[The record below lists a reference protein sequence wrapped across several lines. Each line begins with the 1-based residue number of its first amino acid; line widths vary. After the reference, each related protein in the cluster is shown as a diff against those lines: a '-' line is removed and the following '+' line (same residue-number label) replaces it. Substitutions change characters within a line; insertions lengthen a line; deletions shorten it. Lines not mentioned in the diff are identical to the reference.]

1 MTATTRPIIT
11 TSIKIAGITKPTVL
25 RYFETLNAGDFEATA
40 NLFADEGVLHAPF
53 EEPIIGSS
61 SIATYLKTEARGMQL
76 EPQQGVSQIL
86 EDGNVEVQVSG
97 RVQTSAFGINVA
109 WLFLLNS
116 DQKILSV
123 TVKLLASPQ
132 ELLNLRPQTKFDV
145 Q

>member
-11 TSIKIAGITKPTVL
+11 SSIKIAGITKPTVL

-40 NLFADEGVLHAPF
+40 NLFAEDGVLHAPF

-109 WLFLLNS
+109 WLFLLNP
-116 DQKILSV
+116 DQKLLSV

-132 ELLNLRPQTKFDV
+132 ELLNLRSQKKFDV
-145 Q
+145 

>member
-11 TSIKIAGITKPTVL
+11 SSIKIAGITKPTVL

-40 NLFADEGVLHAPF
+40 NLFAEDGVLHAPF

-116 DQKILSV
+116 DKKILSV

-132 ELLNLRPQTKFDV
+132 ELLNLRSQTKFDV
-145 Q
+145 

>member
-11 TSIKIAGITKPTVL
+11 SSIKIAGITKPTVL
-25 RYFETLNAGDFEATA
+25 RYFETLNAGDFDATA
-40 NLFADEGVLHAPF
+40 NLFAEDGVLHAPF
-53 EEPIIGSS
+53 EEPIIGSI

-76 EPQQGVSQIL
+76 DPQQGVSQIL

-132 ELLNLRPQTKFDV
+132 ELLNLRSQKNFDV
-145 Q
+145 

>member
-11 TSIKIAGITKPTVL
+11 SSIKIAGITKPTVL

-40 NLFADEGVLHAPF
+40 NLFADDGVLHAPF

-132 ELLNLRPQTKFDV
+132 ELLNLRSQTKFDV
-145 Q
+145 

>member
-11 TSIKIAGITKPTVL
+11 SSIKIAGITKPTVL
-25 RYFETLNAGDFEATA
+25 RYFETLNAGDFDGTA
-40 NLFADEGVLHAPF
+40 NLFADDGVLHAPF
-53 EEPIIGSS
+53 EAPIMGSI

-76 EPQQGVSQIL
+76 EPQQGVSEIL

-132 ELLNLRPQTKFDV
+132 ELLNLRSQTKFDV
-145 Q
+145 

>member
-1 MTATTRPIIT
+1 MAATTRPIIT
-11 TSIKIAGITKPTVL
+11 SSIKIAGITKPTVL

-40 NLFADEGVLHAPF
+40 NLFAEDGVLHAPF
-53 EEPIIGSS
+53 EEPIIGRI

-76 EPQQGVSQIL
+76 EPQQGVSEIL

-97 RVQTSAFGINVA
+97 RVQTTAFGINVA

-116 DQKILSV
+116 DQKLLSV

-132 ELLNLRPQTKFDV
+132 ELLNLRSQTKFDV
-145 Q
+145 

>member
-11 TSIKIAGITKPTVL
+11 SSIKIAGITKPTVL

-40 NLFADEGVLHAPF
+40 NLFAEDGVLHAPF
-53 EEPIIGSS
+53 EEPIIGSI

-76 EPQQGVSQIL
+76 EPQQGVSEIL

-116 DQKILSV
+116 DQKLLSV

-132 ELLNLRPQTKFDV
+132 ELLNLRSQTKFDV
-145 Q
+145 

>member
-11 TSIKIAGITKPTVL
+11 SSIKIAGITKPTVL
-25 RYFETLNAGDFEATA
+25 RYFETLNAGDFDATA
-40 NLFADEGVLHAPF
+40 NLFAEDGVLHAPF
-53 EEPIIGSS
+53 EEPIMGRS

-116 DQKILSV
+116 DQKLLSV

-132 ELLNLRPQTKFDV
+132 ELLNLRSQTKFDV
-145 Q
+145 

>member
-11 TSIKIAGITKPTVL
+11 SSIKIAGITKPTVL

-40 NLFADEGVLHAPF
+40 NLFAEDGVLHAPF
-53 EEPIIGSS
+53 EEPIIGRI

-86 EDGNVEVQVSG
+86 EEGNVEVQVSG

-132 ELLNLRPQTKFDV
+132 ELLNLRSQTKFDV
-145 Q
+145 

>member
-11 TSIKIAGITKPTVL
+11 SSIKIAGITKPTVL

-40 NLFADEGVLHAPF
+40 NLFALDGVLHAPF

-76 EPQQGVSQIL
+76 DPQQGVSQIL

-97 RVQTSAFGINVA
+97 RVQTSAFGINVG
-109 WLFLLNS
+109 WLFLLNYE
-116 DQKILSV
+116 QKILSV

-132 ELLNLRPQTKFDV
+132 ELLNLRSQTKFDV
-145 Q
+145 

>member
-11 TSIKIAGITKPTVL
+11 SSIKIAGITKPTVL

-40 NLFADEGVLHAPF
+40 NLFAEDGVLHAPF
-53 EEPIIGSS
+53 EEPIIGRI

-76 EPQQGVSQIL
+76 EPQQGVSEIL

-116 DQKILSV
+116 DQKLLSV

-132 ELLNLRPQTKFDV
+132 ELLNLRSQTKFDV
-145 Q
+145 

>member
-11 TSIKIAGITKPTVL
+11 SSIKIAGITKPTVL

-40 NLFADEGVLHAPF
+40 NLFAEDGVLHAPF

-145 Q
+145 

>member
-11 TSIKIAGITKPTVL
+11 SSIKIAGITKPTVL

-40 NLFADEGVLHAPF
+40 NLFAEEGVLHAPF
-53 EEPIIGSS
+53 EEPIIGSI

-132 ELLNLRPQTKFDV
+132 ELLNLRSQTKFDV
-145 Q
+145 

>member
-11 TSIKIAGITKPTVL
+11 SSIKIAGITKPTVL

-40 NLFADEGVLHAPF
+40 NLFAEDGVLHAPF
-53 EEPIIGSS
+53 EEPIIGSI

-116 DQKILSV
+116 DQKLLSV

-132 ELLNLRPQTKFDV
+132 ELLNLRSQKKFDV
-145 Q
+145 

>member
-11 TSIKIAGITKPTVL
+11 SSIKIAGITKPTVL

-40 NLFADEGVLHAPF
+40 NLFAEDGVLHAPF

-109 WLFLLNS
+109 WLLLLNS

-132 ELLNLRPQTKFDV
+132 ELLNLRSQTKFDV
-145 Q
+145 

>member
-11 TSIKIAGITKPTVL
+11 SSIKIAGITKPTIL

-40 NLFADEGVLHAPF
+40 NLFALDGVLHAPF

-86 EDGNVEVQVSG
+86 DDGNVEVQVSG

-116 DQKILSV
+116 EQKILSV

-132 ELLNLRPQTKFDV
+132 ELLNLRSQTKFDV
-145 Q
+145 

>member
-11 TSIKIAGITKPTVL
+11 SSIKIAGITKPTVL

-40 NLFADEGVLHAPF
+40 NLFAEDGVLHAPF
-53 EEPIIGSS
+53 EEPIIGRI

-76 EPQQGVSQIL
+76 EPQQGVSEIL
-86 EDGNVEVQVSG
+86 EDGKVEVQVSG

-116 DQKILSV
+116 DQKLLSV

-132 ELLNLRPQTKFDV
+132 ELLNLRSQTKFDV
-145 Q
+145 

>member
-11 TSIKIAGITKPTVL
+11 SSIKIAGITKPTVL

-40 NLFADEGVLHAPF
+40 NLFAEDGVLHAPF
-53 EEPIIGSS
+53 EEPIIGRI

-76 EPQQGVSQIL
+76 EPQQGVSEIL

-116 DQKILSV
+116 DQKLLSV

-132 ELLNLRPQTKFDV
+132 ELLNLRSQTKFDL
-145 Q
+145 

>member
-11 TSIKIAGITKPTVL
+11 SSIKIAGITKPTVL
-25 RYFETLNAGDFEATA
+25 RYFETLNAGDFDGTA
-40 NLFADEGVLHAPF
+40 NLFAEDGVLHAPF
-53 EEPIIGSS
+53 EEPIIGSI
-61 SIATYLKTEARGMQL
+61 SIASYLKTEARGMQL

-97 RVQTSAFGINVA
+97 RVLTSAFGINVA

-132 ELLNLRPQTKFDV
+132 ELLNLRSQTKFDV
-145 Q
+145 

>member
-11 TSIKIAGITKPTVL
+11 SSIKIAGITKPTLL

-40 NLFADEGVLHAPF
+40 NLFAEDGVLHAPF

-132 ELLNLRPQTKFDV
+132 ELLNLRSQTKFDV
-145 Q
+145 

>member
-11 TSIKIAGITKPTVL
+11 SSIKIAGITKPTVL
-25 RYFETLNAGDFEATA
+25 RYFETLNAGDFDATA
-40 NLFADEGVLHAPF
+40 NLFAEDGVLHAPF

-76 EPQQGVSQIL
+76 EPQQGVSEIL

-145 Q
+145 

>member
-11 TSIKIAGITKPTVL
+11 SSIKIAGLTNPTLVG
-25 RYFETLNAGDFEATA
+25 YFETLNAGDFEATT
-40 NLFADEGVLHAPF
+40 NLFAEDGVLHAPF

-76 EPQQGVSQIL
+76 EPQQGVSEIL

-132 ELLNLRPQTKFDV
+132 ELLNLRSQTKFDV
-145 Q
+145 

>member
-11 TSIKIAGITKPTVL
+11 SSIKIAGLTNPTLVG
-25 RYFETLNAGDFEATA
+25 YFETLNAGDFDATA
-40 NLFADEGVLHAPF
+40 NLFADDGVLHAPF

-132 ELLNLRPQTKFDV
+132 ELLNLRSQTKFDV
-145 Q
+145 

>member
-11 TSIKIAGITKPTVL
+11 SSIKIAGITKPTVL
-25 RYFETLNAGDFEATA
+25 RYFETLNAGDFDATA
-40 NLFADEGVLHAPF
+40 NLFAEDGVLHAPF
-53 EEPIIGSS
+53 EEPIIGSI

-76 EPQQGVSQIL
+76 EPQQGVSEIL

-116 DQKILSV
+116 DQKLLSV

-132 ELLNLRPQTKFDV
+132 ELLNLRSQTKFDV
-145 Q
+145 

>member
-11 TSIKIAGITKPTVL
+11 SSIKIAGITKPTVL
-25 RYFETLNAGDFEATA
+25 RYFETLNAGDFDATA
-40 NLFADEGVLHAPF
+40 NLFAEDGVLHAPF

-116 DQKILSV
+116 DKKILSV

-132 ELLNLRPQTKFDV
+132 ELLNLRSQTKFDV
-145 Q
+145 

>member
-1 MTATTRPIIT
+1 
-11 TSIKIAGITKPTVL
+11 
-25 RYFETLNAGDFEATA
+25 
-40 NLFADEGVLHAPF
+40 
-53 EEPIIGSS
+53 
-61 SIATYLKTEARGMQL
+61 MQL

-97 RVQTSAFGINVA
+97 RVQTCAFGINVA

-132 ELLNLRPQTKFDV
+132 ELLNLRSQTKFDV
-145 Q
+145 

>member
-11 TSIKIAGITKPTVL
+11 SSIKIAGITKPTVL

-40 NLFADEGVLHAPF
+40 NLFADNGVLHAPF

-132 ELLNLRPQTKFDV
+132 ELLNLRSQTKFDV

>member
-11 TSIKIAGITKPTVL
+11 SSIKIAGITKPTVL

-40 NLFADEGVLHAPF
+40 NLFAEDGVLHAPF

-76 EPQQGVSQIL
+76 EPQQGVSEIL

-145 Q
+145 